1 MIMKMLHDNSNR
13 NPLPSLQEWQRLTI
27 AETQAIEA
35 GKWDELAQH
44 QAAKDKLQ
52 AQMDAEDFSDLA
64 PELEH
69 DLIVRERKNRDLL
82 QEKMDDMQLL
92 LSEENRS
99 MNNIHQVHRAYG
111 HQPLL
116 ERQTKPIW
124 HQVT

>member
-1 MIMKMLHDNSNR
+1 
-13 NPLPSLQEWQRLTI
+13 
-27 AETQAIEA
+27 
-35 GKWDELAQH
+35 
-44 QAAKDKLQ
+44 
-52 AQMDAEDFSDLA
+52 LA

-92 LSEENRS
+92 MSEENRS

>member
-1 MIMKMLHDNSNR
+1 MLQDNQNR
-13 NPLPSLQEWQRLTI
+13 DPLPFLQEWQRLTN

-35 GKWDELAQH
+35 GNWDELAQH

-52 AQMDAEDFSDLA
+52 TRLDSEDFSNLDPEWENDLMVGA
-64 PELEH
+64 
-69 DLIVRERKNRDLL
+69 RKNRDLL